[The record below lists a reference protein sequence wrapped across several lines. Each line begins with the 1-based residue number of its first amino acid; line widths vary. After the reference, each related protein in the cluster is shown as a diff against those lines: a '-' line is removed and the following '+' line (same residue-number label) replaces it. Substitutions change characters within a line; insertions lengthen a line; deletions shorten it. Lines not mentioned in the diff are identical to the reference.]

1 MATVVFGILATLC
14 LGEWANVLVSPLVI
28 KHGWLENQQ
37 FIGDFH
43 NNTSISRGSSIAMFD
58 YQRVS
63 RSYHDWGWFIAA
75 MYGDARDGLL
85 LG

>member
-1 MATVVFGILATLC
+1 MDNLWIIYGYDMVDIPFGF
-14 LGEWANVLVSPLVI
+14 I
-28 KHGWLENQQ
+28 KHGWLENEQ
-37 FIGDFH
+37 FIGDFP
-43 NNTSISRGSSIAMFD
+43 NKTSISRGSSIAMFD